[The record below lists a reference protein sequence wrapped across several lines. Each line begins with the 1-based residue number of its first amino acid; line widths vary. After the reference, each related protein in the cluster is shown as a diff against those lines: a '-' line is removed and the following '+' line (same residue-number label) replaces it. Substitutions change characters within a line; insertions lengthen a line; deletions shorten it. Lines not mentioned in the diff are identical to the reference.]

1 MRNTSTIP
9 EYIFIYG
16 YSLGVSSSEQLMHL
30 DTTIVSLFY
39 QKKKKSK
46 RRRKKKKRKKR
57 EIRKI
62 KKRKEKEKQRGDILL
77 G

>member
-16 YSLGVSSSEQLMHL
+16 HSLGVSSSEQLMHL

-39 QKKKKSK
+39 NKKKK
-46 RRRKKKKRKKR
+46 KKKNQKEEERKKR
-57 EIRKI
+57 E
-62 KKRKEKEKQRGDILL
+62 KKERKER
-77 G
+77 

>member
-16 YSLGVSSSEQLMHL
+16 YSLGGSSSEQLMHL

-39 QKKKKSK
+39 PKKKKNQK
-46 RRRKKKKRKKR
+46 EEERKKR
-57 EIRKI
+57 E
-62 KKRKEKEKQRGDILL
+62 KKERKER
-77 G
+77 